1 MNAHQR
7 QHFFNFSFYIIIQ
20 KYSVACLENFI
31 FIMKR
36 SAIDSLYE
44 CSYEYEPYPT
54 QLSLTAHGSRTKQS
68 AVVLLLRREK
78 TY

>member
-1 MNAHQR
+1 
-7 QHFFNFSFYIIIQ
+7 
-20 KYSVACLENFI
+20 
-31 FIMKR
+31 MKR

-54 QLSLTAHGSRTKQS
+54 QLSLFAHGSRTKQS

>member
-1 MNAHQR
+1 
-7 QHFFNFSFYIIIQ
+7 
-20 KYSVACLENFI
+20 
-31 FIMKR
+31 MKR
-36 SAIDSLYE
+36 SVIDSLYE

-54 QLSLTAHGSRTKQS
+54 QFSLFAHGSRTKQS